1 MSDLKERLN
10 KALKSKG
17 ISISFVGRQ
26 LNIPHDRIRKWYSQ
40 GTTPKPDDAL
50 KIEKWLTELGPEN
63 VSEPSDDSALIAVLF
78 DQLCEVL
85 AKQNGTS
92 ALQERR
98 RLIKLIQEYRSV

>member
-10 KALKSKG
+10 KALKAKG

-50 KIEKWLTELGPEN
+50 KIEKFLNDLGPDAI
-63 VSEPSDDSALIAVLF
+63 SEPSDDSALLAVLF
-78 DQLCEVL
+78 DQLCELL

-92 ALQERR
+92 ATLERR
-98 RLIKLIQEYRSV
+98 RLIKLIQDYRNV